1 MQIIS
6 WNSTEFKAGEVVVN
20 VLTQNANSKEIQIL
34 MAKNSL
40 MSEHKA
46 PFDITVQVLKGEI
59 EFTAQETQV
68 LKELDMIS
76 LEANKEA
83 HSLHALKDSIVRLSL
98 AKNDSFKRVQG
109 ILKR

>member
-76 LEANKEA
+76 LEANKA